1 MSVRLRLTLLLCP
14 TGRHSVALEP
24 VSSWGAPET
33 STASKPQNSDTVPDI
48 EGYTAQMRGWEARKL
63 GLVARLLNSGL
74 AVHELGAPSGAPSAM
89 PSRPGTG
96 GLKHKAMPAAFMPT
110 GMATPEAVGPICT
123 RKLLV
128 QALVQESRAL
138 LAVFQRGNRR
148 ELRGKTALCVVGFTR
163 IALALALSHV
173 VSPRAAAITPDVRLQ
188 TSPIRRGRSK
198 LVRFT
203 SPRLDEE
210 DDFSSRQRATLN
222 VDVAMHVSSA
232 TVPVRQ
238 KKQQRALRVLAPE
251 DVGPLSSPLAASMPP
266 TPGTLAAMSAA
277 AKKSATT
284 TPHDRGRGV
293 YTFDGPAS
301 AGAGA
306 GAGAGGGGK
315 VLKSP
320 SLPALRSAGS
330 SRQAAPGG
338 SSRGAGSGGLFGMA
352 GDEGASDGYDE
363 DDQYTTDSEEGD
375 GDSEEASYIE
385 RVQLP
390 ALSNTRSSGGGW
402 RGTTAGTYDS
412 EWVEGQ
418 VRASSP
424 SVSLYSVGTGGEYDD
439 GLASTGLSRLG
450 SAGFDFG

>member
-1 MSVRLRLTLLLCP
+1 M
-14 TGRHSVALEP
+14 
-24 VSSWGAPET
+24 
-33 STASKPQNSDTVPDI
+33 
-48 EGYTAQMRGWEARKL
+48 
-63 GLVARLLNSGL
+63 
-74 AVHELGAPSGAPSAM
+74 
-89 PSRPGTG
+89 
-96 GLKHKAMPAAFMPT
+96 
-110 GMATPEAVGPICT
+110 
-123 RKLLV
+123 
-128 QALVQESRAL
+128 
-138 LAVFQRGNRR
+138 
-148 ELRGKTALCVVGFTR
+148 
-163 IALALALSHV
+163 
-173 VSPRAAAITPDVRLQ
+173 
-188 TSPIRRGRSK
+188 
-198 LVRFT
+198 RFT
-203 SPRLDEE
+203 SPRLDED
-210 DDFSSRQRATLN
+210 DDFSSRQRATVN

-238 KKQQRALRVLAPE
+238 KQQQRALRVLAAE
-251 DVGPLSSPLAASMPP
+251 DIGPLSSPLAASMPP

-277 AKKSATT
+277 AKQSATT

-306 GAGAGGGGK
+306 GAGAGGGGM

-352 GDEGASDGYDE
+352 GDEGASDGYEE